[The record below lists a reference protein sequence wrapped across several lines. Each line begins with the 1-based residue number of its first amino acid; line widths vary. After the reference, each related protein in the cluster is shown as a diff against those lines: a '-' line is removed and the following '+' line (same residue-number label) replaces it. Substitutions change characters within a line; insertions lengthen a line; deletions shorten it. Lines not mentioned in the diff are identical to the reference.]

1 MPAELILISSF
12 RFIRQIIIAYKELIR
27 DVHNSLKASTNSEA
41 ESFVDNLFGFER
53 RIVAAMKTARQKGS
67 VTKIFR
73 LYDVKTRAH
82 SLPIDTTIQNM
93 FSSYRVDDDTPVKVK
108 DLELIHQISVVATST
123 EPKILNDFVMWTLVR
138 RFLPLMSHKIRSSLE
153 NFQRK
158 LYGNQYNNLP
168 WHFCTELTYEW
179 MRFGIE
185 ALRQNPQLIVVSR
198 LSDLKSSVC
207 SAKKIFHRFMDRVQL
222 FYWLFSG
229 RFQCKLIDLTNL
241 KWPR

>member
-1 MPAELILISSF
+1 MLIGFLAFLRRWFNDYNSSF
-12 RFIRQIIIAYKELIR
+12 HFYHRQIIIAYKELIR

-53 RIVAAMKTARQKGS
+53 RLVSAMKTARQKGS
-67 VTKIFR
+67 VTRIFR

-158 LYGNQYNNLP
+158 LYGNGYNNMP
-168 WHFCTELTYEW
+168 WHFCTQLTHDW

-185 ALRQNPQLIVVSR
+185 ALRQNPQLIVVSIEFIYGDAR
-198 LSDLKSSVC
+198 LWMSNEMCKFIGD
-207 SAKKIFHRFMDRVQL
+207 IFGVWRAVMKR
-222 FYWLFSG
+222 
-229 RFQCKLIDLTNL
+229 
-241 KWPR
+241 

>member
-1 MPAELILISSF
+1 
-12 RFIRQIIIAYKELIR
+12 
-27 DVHNSLKASTNSEA
+27 LKASTNSEA

-93 FSSYRVDDDTPVKVK
+93 FSSYRVDDDTPIKVK

-158 LYGNQYNNLP
+158 LYGNQYNDMP
-168 WHFCTELTYEW
+168 WHFCTQLTHEW

-185 ALRQNPQLIVVSR
+185 ALRQNPQLIVVSVKSEVLR
-198 LSDLKSSVC
+198 PKVLNSASESFLTMNLSCSSNKTYKTC
-207 SAKKIFHRFMDRVQL
+207 FRHST
-222 FYWLFSG
+222 G
-229 RFQCKLIDLTNL
+229 
-241 KWPR
+241 